1 MQCIIL
7 IWRSEQP
14 KCELRISRQI
24 QFQFHLGKLPWNWNL
39 LGEESTKYNQLFLL
53 CQDSFL
59 AIDIFFYSDIKY
71 KNRFDLNN
79 EYRYTLTFKVHYFCQ
94 LQISL
99 NPLTIPTVSFLFHSI
114 LNNSSNSPE
123 KVRPACKIQLVII
136 SSKLN
141 NYKPRTKTRRFS
153 HNLGT

>member
-1 MQCIIL
+1 MK
-7 IWRSEQP
+7 IWTTKMWVKNKQADTVSVSSWKATLKLKSLGRRKHEIQP
-14 KCELRISRQI
+14 TFSTLSR
-24 QFQFHLGKLPWNWNL
+24 FFFSYWH
-39 LGEESTKYNQLFLL
+39 
-53 CQDSFL
+53 
-59 AIDIFFYSDIKY
+59 FFYSDIKH